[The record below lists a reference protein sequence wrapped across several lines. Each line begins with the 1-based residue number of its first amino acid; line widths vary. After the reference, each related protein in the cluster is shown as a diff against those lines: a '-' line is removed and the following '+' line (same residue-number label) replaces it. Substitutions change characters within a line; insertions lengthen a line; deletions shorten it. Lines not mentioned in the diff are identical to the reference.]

1 MRWQAKE
8 GVHQTDNRIAEL
20 KQRVAHIKLDAA
32 KASDAAAAAA
42 AAATKSTNTDQLLV
56 GTQRVRGKSR
66 QNKPDVPHKALEQ
79 EKESQLNKEIETIE
93 KKHRGHGSDQSKKVQ
108 YQSHKHGIGL
118 RLKTST
124 HAKKTW

>member
-32 KASDAAAAAA
+32 KASDDAAA

-56 GTQRVRGKSR
+56 ATQRVRGKSR

-79 EKESQLNKEIETIE
+79 EKESQLNKEIEKIE
-93 KKHRGHGSDQSKKVQ
+93 KKHRGHGLDQPKKV
-108 YQSHKHGIGL
+108 
-118 RLKTST
+118 
-124 HAKKTW
+124 